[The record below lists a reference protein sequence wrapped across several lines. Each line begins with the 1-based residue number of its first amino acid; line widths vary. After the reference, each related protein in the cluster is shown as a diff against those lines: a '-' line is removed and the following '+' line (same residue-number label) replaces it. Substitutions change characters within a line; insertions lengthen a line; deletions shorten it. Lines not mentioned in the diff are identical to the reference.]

1 MSSAARRKEAS
12 FMSQKQT
19 NALRVVLLTVAIVFI
34 LAGLFRDEAGVVLMK
49 AVFICL
55 ECIGIG

>member
-1 MSSAARRKEAS
+1 VKFERIQRALPLSLLILGTALAA
-12 FMSQKQT
+12 
-19 NALRVVLLTVAIVFI
+19 LGVAAGDAEQVF
-34 LAGLFRDEAGVVLMK
+34 MK

>member
-1 MSSAARRKEAS
+1 MNKKKFFSILLAS
-12 FMSQKQT
+12 FAMS
-19 NALRVVLLTVAIVFI
+19 FI
-34 LAGLFRDEAGVVLMK
+34 LVGFFKNGFISVLQK